1 MSKTKVRAS
10 TEFQSTVVTTVDC
23 QKQVRSWHLLRS
35 FIKLLIPTCNCTL
48 VQELEQDNPNLRGKK
63 LYNDI
68 KSRTSSFR
76 SSSSFSSSTVTGTI
90 FGYRKGKIN
99 FCIQT
104 PRKSRNLDLL
114 LELAVP
120 TTVLARE
127 MRGGALRI
135 VLERNNEQQ
144 EDDSVLS
151 APFWNMYC
159 NGKRVGYARKRC
171 PSKDDVAALTALSKV
186 VVGAGVVTGKELGR
200 FDDELMYLRASFRR
214 VYGSKESESF
224 HLIDPAGNIGQELSI
239 FIVPSQVWFYYRWWW
254 IVHNCSVFKFLFF
267 SLFKRNE
274 LVFESC
280 LKLLAL
286 ALALYVIY
294 IPIR

>member
-1 MSKTKVRAS
+1 MSTTKVRAPM
-10 TEFQSTVVTTVDC
+10 EFQSTVVTTVDC
-23 QKQVRSWHLLRS
+23 QKQVRSWRLLRS
-35 FIKLLIPTCNCTL
+35 FIQLLIPTCNCTL
-48 VQELEQDNPNLRGKK
+48 VQELEQDNVNLRGKK

-76 SSSSFSSSTVTGTI
+76 SSSSLSSSTVTGTI

-104 PRKSRNLDLL
+104 PRKSTNLDLL

-135 VLERNNEQQ
+135 VLERNNERD
-144 EDDSVLS
+144 EDDST
-151 APFWNMYC
+151 PFWNMYC

-171 PSKDDVAALTALSKV
+171 PSKDDMAALDALSKV

-214 VYGSKESESF
+214 VNSGSKESEAF

-239 FIVPSQVWFYYRWWW
+239 FFVPS
-254 IVHNCSVFKFLFF
+254 SV
-267 SLFKRNE
+267 
-274 LVFESC
+274 
-280 LKLLAL
+280 
-286 ALALYVIY
+286 
-294 IPIR
+294 

>member
-1 MSKTKVRAS
+1 MSKTKVIAS
-10 TEFQSTVVTTVDC
+10 MEFQSTVVATVDC
-23 QKQVRSWHLLRS
+23 QKQVQSWRLLRS
-35 FIKLLIPTCNCTL
+35 VIKLLIPTCNSTL
-48 VQELEQDNPNLRGKK
+48 IQELKQEKPNLSGKK

-76 SSSSFSSSTVTGTI
+76 SSSSLSSSTVTGTI

-104 PRKSRNLDLL
+104 PRKSTNLDLL

-135 VLERNNEQQ
+135 VLERNNE
-144 EDDSVLS
+144 EDSVLS
-151 APFWNMYC
+151 TPFWNMFC
-159 NGKRVGYARKRC
+159 NGKRVGYARKRS
-171 PSKDDVAALTALSKV
+171 PSKDDVAALAALSKV

-214 VYGSKESESF
+214 VCGSKESEAF

-239 FIVPSQVWFYYRWWW
+239 FFVPS
-254 IVHNCSVFKFLFF
+254 SV
-267 SLFKRNE
+267 
-274 LVFESC
+274 
-280 LKLLAL
+280 
-286 ALALYVIY
+286 
-294 IPIR
+294 

>member
-1 MSKTKVRAS
+1 MSKTKSIAS
-10 TEFQSTVVTTVDC
+10 MEFQSPVVTTVDC
-23 QKQVRSWHLLRS
+23 QNQVQSWRLLRS
-35 FIKLLIPTCNCTL
+35 IIKLLIPTCNSTV
-48 VQELEQDNPNLRGKK
+48 VQELEQENPNLRSKN

-76 SSSSFSSSTVTGTI
+76 SSSSLSSSTVTGTI

-104 PRKSRNLDLL
+104 PRKSTNPELL

-135 VLERNNEQQ
+135 VLERNNQ
-144 EDDSVLS
+144 EEEGDSVS
-151 APFWNMYC
+151 SRPFWNMYC
-159 NGKRVGYARKRC
+159 NGKRVGYARKRR
-171 PSKDDVAALTALSKV
+171 PSKDDMAALTALSKV
-186 VVGAGVVTGKELGR
+186 VVGAGLVTGKELGR

-214 VYGSKESESF
+214 VCGSKESESF

-239 FIVPSQVWFYYRWWW
+239 FFVPS
-254 IVHNCSVFKFLFF
+254 SV
-267 SLFKRNE
+267 
-274 LVFESC
+274 
-280 LKLLAL
+280 
-286 ALALYVIY
+286 
-294 IPIR
+294 

>member
-1 MSKTKVRAS
+1 MSKSKVIAS
-10 TEFQSTVVTTVDC
+10 MEFQSTVVTTVDC
-23 QKQVRSWHLLRS
+23 QKQVRSWCLLRS
-35 FIKLLIPTCNCTL
+35 FIQLLIPTCNCTL
-48 VQELEQDNPNLRGKK
+48 VQELEQDNPNLGSKK

-76 SSSSFSSSTVTGTI
+76 SSSSLSSSTVTGTI

-104 PRKSRNLDLL
+104 PRKSTNLDLL

-127 MRGGALRI
+127 MREGALRI
-135 VLERNNEQQ
+135 VLERHNEK
-144 EDDSVLS
+144 EDYDSVLS
-151 APFWNMYC
+151 KPFWNMYC
-159 NGKRVGYARKRC
+159 NGKRVGYARKRS
-171 PSKDDVAALTALSKV
+171 PSQEDMTALTALSKV

-214 VYGSKESESF
+214 VNGSKESESF

-239 FIVPSQVWFYYRWWW
+239 FIVPS
-254 IVHNCSVFKFLFF
+254 SV
-267 SLFKRNE
+267 
-274 LVFESC
+274 
-280 LKLLAL
+280 
-286 ALALYVIY
+286 
-294 IPIR
+294 

>member
-1 MSKTKVRAS
+1 MSTTKVIAPM
-10 TEFQSTVVTTVDC
+10 EFQSTVVTTVDC
-23 QKQVRSWHLLRS
+23 QKQVRSWRMLRS
-35 FIKLLIPTCNCTL
+35 FIQLLIPTCNCIL

-68 KSRTSSFR
+68 RSRTSSFR
-76 SSSSFSSSTVTGTI
+76 SSSSLSSSTVTGTI

-104 PRKSRNLDLL
+104 PRKSTNLDLL

-135 VLERNNEQQ
+135 VLERNNE
-144 EDDSVLS
+144 EENS
-151 APFWNMYC
+151 PFWNMFC

-171 PSKDDVAALTALSKV
+171 PSKDDLAALAALSKV
-186 VVGAGVVTGKELGR
+186 AVGAGVVTGKELGR
-200 FDDELMYLRASFRR
+200 YDDELMYLRASFRR
-214 VYGSKESESF
+214 RVSGSKESESF

-239 FIVPSQVWFYYRWWW
+239 FIVPS
-254 IVHNCSVFKFLFF
+254 SV
-267 SLFKRNE
+267 
-274 LVFESC
+274 
-280 LKLLAL
+280 
-286 ALALYVIY
+286 
-294 IPIR
+294 

>member
-1 MSKTKVRAS
+1 MSTTKVRAPM
-10 TEFQSTVVTTVDC
+10 ELQSTVITTVDC
-23 QKQVRSWHLLRS
+23 QKQVRSWRLLRS
-35 FIKLLIPTCNCTL
+35 FIQLLIPTCNCTL

-76 SSSSFSSSTVTGTI
+76 SSSSLSSSTVTGTI

-104 PRKSRNLDLL
+104 PRKSTNLDLL

-135 VLERNNEQQ
+135 VLERKKE
-144 EDDSVLS
+144 EDS
-151 APFWNMYC
+151 ALLTPFWNMYC
-159 NGKRVGYARKRC
+159 NGKRVGYARKRS
-171 PSKDDVAALTALSKV
+171 PSKDDVAALAALSKV

-200 FDDELMYLRASFRR
+200 YDDELMYLRASFRR
-214 VYGSKESESF
+214 VSGSKESEAF

-239 FIVPSQVWFYYRWWW
+239 FFVPS
-254 IVHNCSVFKFLFF
+254 SV
-267 SLFKRNE
+267 
-274 LVFESC
+274 
-280 LKLLAL
+280 
-286 ALALYVIY
+286 
-294 IPIR
+294 

>member
-1 MSKTKVRAS
+1 MSKTKVMAS
-10 TEFQSTVVTTVDC
+10 MEFQSTVVATVDC
-23 QKQVRSWHLLRS
+23 QKQVQSWRLLRS
-35 FIKLLIPTCNCTL
+35 VIKLLIPTCNSTL
-48 VQELEQDNPNLRGKK
+48 VQELEQEKPTLSGKK
-63 LYNDI
+63 LYDDI

-76 SSSSFSSSTVTGTI
+76 SSSSLSSSTVTGTI

-104 PRKSRNLDLL
+104 PRKSTNPELL

-135 VLERNNEQQ
+135 VLERNNQ
-144 EDDSVLS
+144 EEDTVLKT
-151 APFWNMYC
+151 PFWNMYC
-159 NGKRVGYARKRC
+159 NGKRVGYARKRR
-171 PSKDDVAALTALSKV
+171 PSKDDVSALTALSTV

-214 VYGSKESESF
+214 VCGSKESESF

-239 FIVPSQVWFYYRWWW
+239 FFVPSPV
-254 IVHNCSVFKFLFF
+254 
-267 SLFKRNE
+267 
-274 LVFESC
+274 
-280 LKLLAL
+280 
-286 ALALYVIY
+286 
-294 IPIR
+294 

>member
-23 QKQVRSWHLLRS
+23 QKQVRPWRLLRS
-35 FIKLLIPTCNCTL
+35 FIQLLIPTCNCTL
-48 VQELEQDNPNLRGKK
+48 VQELEQENPNLRSKK

-76 SSSSFSSSTVTGTI
+76 SSSSLPSSTVTGTI
-90 FGYRKGKIN
+90 FGYRKGKIS

-104 PRKSRNLDLL
+104 PRKSTNLDLL

-135 VLERNNEQQ
+135 VLERNNEKQ
-144 EDDSVLS
+144 EEEEEDSVVS
-151 APFWNMYC
+151 TPFWNMYC

-239 FIVPSQVWFYYRWWW
+239 FIVPS
-254 IVHNCSVFKFLFF
+254 
-267 SLFKRNE
+267 
-274 LVFESC
+274 
-280 LKLLAL
+280 
-286 ALALYVIY
+286 
-294 IPIR
+294 

>member
-1 MSKTKVRAS
+1 MSTAKVRAPM
-10 TEFQSTVVTTVDC
+10 EFQSTVVTTVDC
-23 QKQVRSWHLLRS
+23 QKQVRSWRLLRS
-35 FIKLLIPTCNCTL
+35 FIQLLIPTCNCTL
-48 VQELEQDNPNLRGKK
+48 VQELEQENPSLRGKK

-76 SSSSFSSSTVTGTI
+76 SSSSLSSSTVTGTI

-104 PRKSRNLDLL
+104 PRKSTSLDLL

-135 VLERNNEQQ
+135 VLERNNE
-144 EDDSVLS
+144 EDS
-151 APFWNMYC
+151 PFWNMYC
-159 NGKRVGYARKRC
+159 NGKKVGYARKRC
-171 PSKDDVAALTALSKV
+171 PSKDDLAALDALSKV

-214 VYGSKESESF
+214 VSGSKESEAF

-239 FIVPSQVWFYYRWWW
+239 FFVPS
-254 IVHNCSVFKFLFF
+254 SV
-267 SLFKRNE
+267 
-274 LVFESC
+274 
-280 LKLLAL
+280 
-286 ALALYVIY
+286 
-294 IPIR
+294 